1 MKVSVS
7 FVVGVV
13 AKTILPEIALLLWC
27 LRWPLLLRK
36 NGIFLI
42 SNMEIP
48 HVDSDSKWRR
58 KSRRFK

>member
-1 MKVSVS
+1 
-7 FVVGVV
+7 
-13 AKTILPEIALLLWC
+13 LWC
-27 LRWPLLLRK
+27 LQWPLLLRK

-48 HVDSDSKWRR
+48 LVDSDSKWRR